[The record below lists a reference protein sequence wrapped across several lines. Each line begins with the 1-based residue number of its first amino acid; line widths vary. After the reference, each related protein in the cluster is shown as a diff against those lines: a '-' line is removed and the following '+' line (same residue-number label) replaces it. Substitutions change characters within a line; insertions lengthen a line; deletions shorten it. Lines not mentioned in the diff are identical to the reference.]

1 MDQKWNLKDI
11 RQSYGLSQED
21 IAGAI
26 GKSRATVASIE
37 NGDRGLSAEELGKLA
52 DFLGVSV
59 ADLIEFDV
67 PDMDKY
73 REILIET
80 LRRYQAYTGHPAPKT
95 LFAKLIYFA
104 DFVWYYNEL
113 RPMSGMK
120 YRRDQFGPV
129 PDQFFR
135 LTDNMVE
142 SGELILDVKRIP
154 GRKRPAQLI
163 SLSAEVAEEP
173 NQYLSEN
180 EISVIDKVV
189 KKWQN
194 ASVDEIVDFTH
205 HQLPWQVTR
214 PGEFIPYELITQ
226 EEPDNVY

>member
-1 MDQKWNLKDI
+1 MDQEWNLKGI
-11 RQSYGLSQED
+11 RKTYGLSQEEV
-21 IAGAI
+21 AGAI
-26 GKSRATVASIE
+26 RKSRATVVSIE
-37 NGDRGLSAEELGKLA
+37 NGDRGLSAEELSRLA

-67 PDMDKY
+67 PDMNKY
-73 REILIET
+73 REMLVET
-80 LRRYQAYTGHPAPKT
+80 LRRYQAYTEHPAPKT

-104 DFVWYYNEL
+104 DFAWYYDEL

-135 LTDNMVE
+135 VTDNMVE
-142 SGELILDVKRIP
+142 NGELILEVRHIP
-154 GRKRPAQLI
+154 GRKRPAQLVGLN
-163 SLSAEVAEEP
+163 SEVAKEP

-180 EISVIDKVV
+180 EISLIDKVV

-194 ASVDEIVDFTH
+194 ANVDEIVDFTH

>member
-1 MDQKWNLKDI
+1 M
-11 RQSYGLSQED
+11 
-21 IAGAI
+21 
-26 GKSRATVASIE
+26 
-37 NGDRGLSAEELGKLA
+37 
-52 DFLGVSV
+52 
-59 ADLIEFDV
+59 LIEV
-67 PDMDKY
+67 
-73 REILIET
+73 
-80 LRRYQAYTGHPAPKT
+80 LRRYHAYTGRPAPKT

-104 DFVWYYNEL
+104 DFAWYYNEL

-142 SGELILDVKRIP
+142 SGELTLKIKRIP
-154 GRKRPAQLI
+154 GHKRPAQLI
-163 SLSAEVAEEP
+163 SLSTETAEEP

-180 EISVIDKVV
+180 EISIIDKIV
-189 KKWQN
+189 KKWRD
-194 ASVDEIVDFTH
+194 ASVDEIFEFTH